1 MLSEG
6 RTASSPSYEI
16 ALYDLVVSNTVPCFS
31 ERGAPSD
38 HSEQKRQMLMDQMM
52 YRAASSNAAMSS
64 LNESLQYEAWQQ
76 QQQHQQQQLQQHQR
90 QQQQQLNLQIHQQN
104 KEEQEEQFHG
114 RQQQQQQQQQP
125 LQKQQRQQQPQ
136 QQKQQQKQQQHM
148 LQQQHLQ
155 QHHQLQ
161 QQQLHQQQQLL
172 CYAIES
178 EQMARSYSPWTMPFQ
193 GLSYPQQLW
202 AHAKS
207 QPNDGFPGYSNS
219 SSYSSNNTSSSNC
232 SSHTTSIVSSSNC
245 GDGSE
250 NGRKRSNSFLVK
262 HSVTGSAPKQTTLSA
277 ATLATGQATGEFAK
291 YRCSLSYSRFLFAGF
306 VLLLDNMHSHCNEAH
321 CYESKVVIV

>member
-31 ERGAPSD
+31 ERCAPSD
-38 HSEQKRQMLMDQMM
+38 HSEQQRQMLMDQMM

-64 LNESLQYEAWQQ
+64 FNESLQYEAWQQ

-136 QQKQQQKQQQHM
+136 QQKQQKQQQHM

-178 EQMARSYSPWTMPFQ
+178 EEMARSYSPWTMPFQ

-219 SSYSSNNTSSSNC
+219 SSYSSNNASSSNC

-262 HSVTGSAPKQTTLSA
+262 HSVIGSAPKQTTLSA

-291 YRCSLSYSRFLFAGF
+291 YRCSLWYSRFLFAGF
-306 VLLLDNMHSHCNEAH
+306 VLLLNNMHSHCNEAH